1 VKAKTGTHK
10 HAGQDAAAGQG
21 ADRPPLTAGNITSA
35 PGVVFRIQLGA
46 FKRRISPGTFSD
58 AGNVLELT
66 TQDGLFKYFT
76 GSFSTFDEA
85 AKYKIEMISKG
96 YEGSFIAAFKN
107 GNRVALTDVGAIPAP
122 KRNPNDS
129 DNVKAPAVQKDQI
142 VFKVQIGA
150 FKSEPPADIKAQFST
165 LKDVKQ
171 STTSSGLNR
180 YTAGSFSNYSEA
192 QKLKEELKKKGIEGA
207 FVIAFFKNELIS
219 VPEALEL
226 LKQ

>member
-1 VKAKTGTHK
+1 MS
-10 HAGQDAAAGQG
+10 Q
-21 ADRPPLTAGNITSA
+21 N
-35 PGVVFRIQLGA
+35 
-46 FKRRISPGTFSD
+46 TFAE
-58 AGNVLELT
+58 AGNVLELNS
-66 TQDGLFKYFT
+66 QDGLYKYFT

-85 AKYKIEMISKG
+85 AKYKIEMLSKG
-96 YEGSFIAAFKN
+96 FQGSFIAAFKD
-107 GNRVALTDVGAIPAP
+107 GKRVALTDVGAIPAP
-122 KRNPNDS
+122 KRDPNDS
-129 DNVKAPAVQKDQI
+129 DNVKTPAVQKDQI

-150 FKSEPPADIKAQFST
+150 FKNEPPPDIKEKFST

-180 YTAGSFSNYSEA
+180 YTAGSFSNYSDA